1 MKNEPLYRV
10 IYKDFKNQIGSGK
23 LKPRDKLPTENDI
36 SNTYNVSRIT
46 AIRALKELELKGYIN
61 RIKGSGSYVN
71 ENIISSQSGVPI
83 VSLVI
88 PFGGDFS
95 MQYLQGVEEVVKEH
109 GYFVTYHNSLRDTKM
124 ERNIIEDLIER
135 GSSGIIV
142 YPTSTSQNLDLY
154 TGLVIDKYPFIMID
168 HRVPGVDLPLVWTNN
183 DAAFYDITT
192 HLLDLNHKKIVFAA
206 FDMYGVSSEF
216 ERYKG
221 YCKAHLDKGVAL
233 MNNHIF
239 SVKDYENLRDNYSSE
254 EEFGEGIANMFFD
267 KLDELDEE
275 LKPTAIAA
283 VNDEVAAILIDV
295 AIKRGIKI
303 PDQYSITGFDNSNA
317 IKHLPIKLTT
327 VDQPSKEIGRC
338 AAKELIETIND
349 SARKTQIITVDAKV
363 IIKNSTKEYK

>member
-1 MKNEPLYRV
+1 MKSEPLYRV
-10 IYKDFKNQIGSGK
+10 IYKDFKSQIEGGK

-46 AIRALKELELKGYIN
+46 AIRALKELELKGLIN
-61 RIKGSGSYVN
+61 RVKGSGSYVN
-71 ENIISSQSGVPI
+71 ENGTSIQSGVPI

-95 MQYLQGVEEVVKEH
+95 MQYLQGVEEVVREH
-109 GYFVTYHNSLRDTKM
+109 GYFVTYHNSLRDVEM
-124 ERNIIEDLIER
+124 ERKIIEDLIER

-168 HRVPGVDLPLVWTNN
+168 HRIPGVDLPLVWTNN

-192 HLLDLNHKKIVFAA
+192 HLLDLNHKRVIFAA

-221 YCKAHLDKGVAL
+221 YCKAHLDKGVTL

-239 SVKDYENLRDNYSSE
+239 SVKDYENLRGNYSTE
-254 EEFGEGIANMFFD
+254 EDFGEGIANMLFD
-267 KLDELDEE
+267 KLEGLDEE
-275 LKPTAIAA
+275 VRPTAIAA

-295 AIKRGIKI
+295 ALKRGIKI
-303 PDQYSITGFDNSNA
+303 PEQYSITGFDNSTVT
-317 IKHLPIKLTT
+317 KHLPVKLTT
-327 VDQPSKEIGRC
+327 VDQPSLEIGRS

-349 SARKTQIITVDAKV
+349 SSRKPQVITVDAKV
-363 IIKNSTKEYK
+363 IIKSSTKEYK